1 MTITTEAKPK
11 TRGQDPASDRA
22 GRIETHGTD
31 HIEKSERHGRPRS
44 LVGVWAASNL
54 TYLYLVLGGTMIL
67 LGLNLWQSIA
77 VIVGGN
83 LAWIVVGY
91 LSISGPASGTPSEVI
106 TRAMYG
112 IRGNRFVNLVIGWV
126 VGVAYEAINL
136 SVGALAGFAL
146 VDQFAGRASFAA
158 KVAIVIVTAIITF
171 TISVYG
177 HATIVRLSGWFTWIL
192 LAAVIVLAVFVF
204 LHADF
209 GYQTPAKYAVH
220 GAALWAVAA
229 IGFSIIASA
238 PLSWGTGA
246 DYSRYLPVT
255 ASRRAVMWWTT
266 LGGFAPAVVLGIIG
280 ALAGT
285 VVDMSDPQSSLKT
298 LLPSWFY
305 PVFLVIIILGS
316 ITNNVLTA
324 YSTGLALLAV
334 GIPWKRSVTVIFDAI
349 VSVGITGYALFI
361 SNFFDS
367 LNSILE
373 LTVALL
379 GPALTIYAVDIAL
392 RKNRYDGLQLMDE
405 SRTSRF
411 WYRGGF
417 NLAGIAA
424 LVIGTAAASLFL
436 DTTLFVGP
444 LSNAL
449 DGADL
454 SVFVGPI
461 VAGVIYATAT
471 VVGRRAAVMPNPEIA
486 HPTSSVEESRVSA

>member
-1 MTITTEAKPK
+1 MTTAPEK
-11 TRGQDPASDRA
+11 TARPSDLEPVQDRA

-31 HIEKSERHGRPRS
+31 YIPEQERHGRARS
-44 LVGVWAASNL
+44 LVAVWAASNL
-54 TYLYLVLGGTMIL
+54 TYLYLVLGGTLIL

-77 VIVGGN
+77 VILVGN
-83 LAWIVVGY
+83 LFWIAVGF
-91 LSISGPASGTPSEVI
+91 LSISGPVSGTPSEVV

-112 IRGNRFVNLVIGWV
+112 IRGNRITNLIIGWI

-146 VDQFAGRASFAA
+146 VDRFAGRTSLAV
-158 KVAIVIVTAIITF
+158 KIAIVIITAIITF
-171 TISVYG
+171 VISVYG
-177 HATIVRLSGWFTWIL
+177 HATIVKLSGWFTWIL
-192 LAAVIVLAVFVF
+192 LACIVVLAVFVI

-209 GYQTPAKYAVH
+209 GYVTPAKYAVH

-229 IGFSIIASA
+229 IGVSIIASA

-246 DYSRYLPVT
+246 DYARYLPT
-255 ASRRAVMWWTT
+255 AVSKKAVMWWTA
-266 LGGFAPAVVLGIIG
+266 LGGFAPAVILGVIG

-285 VVDMSDPQSSLKT
+285 VVDMSDPQSSLSA
-298 LLPSWFY
+298 LLPAWFY
-305 PVFLVIIILGS
+305 PVFLVVIILGS

-334 GIPWKRSVTVIFDAI
+334 GIPWRRSITVIFDA
-349 VSVGITGYALFI
+349 VVAVAITGYALFI

-379 GPALTIYAVDIAL
+379 GPALTIYAVDIVL
-392 RKNRYDGLQLMDE
+392 RRNAYVGLELEDQ
-405 SRTSRF
+405 SRRSRF

-417 NLAGIAA
+417 NLAGMVA
-424 LVIGTAAASLFL
+424 LVLGTAAASLFL
-436 DTTLFVGP
+436 DTTLFIGP

-454 SVFVGPI
+454 SVIVGPI
-461 VAGVIYATAT
+461 VAGVIYVAMTRA
-471 VVGRRAAVMPNPEIA
+471 GRRLASPRIPA
-486 HPTSSVEESRVSA
+486 

>member
-1 MTITTEAKPK
+1 MTTAPIKHIDDASLE
-11 TRGQDPASDRA
+11 PAADRT

-31 HIEKSERHGRPRS
+31 FIPDSERHGRPRS
-44 LVGVWAASNL
+44 LVAVWAASNL
-54 TYLYLVLGGTMIL
+54 TYLYLVLGGSMIL
-67 LGLNLWQSIA
+67 LGLNLWQAVA
-77 VIVGGN
+77 VIVAGN
-83 LAWIVVGY
+83 LLWMVVGY
-91 LSISGPASGTPSEVI
+91 LSISGPASGLPSEVI
-106 TRAMYG
+106 SRAMYG
-112 IRGNRFVNLVIGWV
+112 IRGNRITNFILGWV

-146 VDQFAGRASFAA
+146 VAQFAGRTTLPV
-158 KVAIVIVTAIITF
+158 KIAIVIVTAVVTF
-171 TISVYG
+171 AISVYG
-177 HATIVRLSGWFTWIL
+177 HATIVKLSGWFSWIL
-192 LAAVIVLAVFVF
+192 LACLVVLAIFV
-204 LHADF
+204 LQHADF
-209 GYQTPAKYAVH
+209 DYQTPAKYALH

-246 DYSRYLPVT
+246 DYARYLPAN

-266 LGGFAPAVVLGIIG
+266 VGGFAPSTVLAVIG

-285 VVDMSDPQSSLKT
+285 AVDMTDPQTSLGT
-298 LLPSWFY
+298 LLPAWFY
-305 PVFLVIIILGS
+305 PVFLVVIVLGS

-334 GIPWKRSVTVIFDAI
+334 GIPWRRAVTVIFDAI
-349 VSVGITGYALFI
+349 VAVAITSYALFI

-379 GPALTIYAVDIAL
+379 GPALTIYAIDIIM
-392 RKNRYDGLQLMDE
+392 RHNGYNGLELTDE
-405 SRTSRF
+405 SPTGKY
-411 WYRGGF
+411 WYRRGF
-417 NLAGIAA
+417 NLAGISA
-424 LVIGTAAASLFL
+424 LAIGTAAAALFL

-454 SVFVGPI
+454 SVFVGPL
-461 VAGVIYATAT
+461 VAGIIYATMT
-471 VVGRRAAVMPNPEIA
+471 VGARR
-486 HPTSSVEESRVSA
+486 SAERKMVA